1 MNKILLL
8 FVLFFALKAWSQPP
22 ENTTTK
28 ISNSTS
34 IQINST
40 TNSTNSN
47 NFSVPIVTD
56 SILNVSD
63 KNQETDIKI
72 VKKNSSVQSKKEVDI
87 ESSSIQQKQ
96 AISTEFSKAK
106 VSSSYQ
112 RTQRTPTPQMQQQ
125 MDEKVQEIKEQDPN
139 SFEYNLFYYSSGNYD
154 VKREESLKKAE
165 KIQPTNSEV
174 LKQCAANSIVK
185 ADTVNARKYLNQLE
199 FQQVIQAET
208 IDYTKDVLISTS
220 GNSTLI
226 THGFNDSY
234 GALQNQMNHSVETK
248 VDVIS
253 LDFLQSQSYR
263 DVLTKK
269 GYDVPKQKVVNVD
282 YLKSFCELNA
292 SKNISLSMTIP
303 REYFEPIKSK
313 LYPSGLVFE
322 YRENPKQTSYS
333 TLEDL
338 WNIKLNKKVIYNYQ
352 SGLSNSYAVNYLPT
366 LIYLKEYYEQNGD
379 TKNLQKIEGDLQRVG
394 MKSGK
399 LNYLKKKN

>member
-28 ISNSTS
+28 FG
-34 IQINST
+34 
-40 TNSTNSN
+40 NSTNIQLNNSN
-47 NFSVPIVTD
+47 NSNSFSVPIVTD
-56 SILNVSD
+56 STINVSD
-63 KNQETDIKI
+63 KNQESDIKV
-72 VKKNSSVQSKKEVDI
+72 VKKNSSIQSKKVEDVK
-87 ESSSIQQKQ
+87 STSIQQKQ

-154 VKREESLKKAE
+154 VNREESLKKAE
-165 KIQPTNSEV
+165 QLQPTNTEV
-174 LKQCAANSIVK
+174 LKQCAANAIVK
-185 ADTVNARKYLNQLE
+185 ADTANARKYLNQLE

-234 GALQNQMNHSVETK
+234 GAIQNQMNHSVETK

-263 DVLTKK
+263 DILSEK

-333 TLEDL
+333 NLEDL
-338 WNIKLNKKVIYNYQ
+338 WNVKLNKKVIYNYQ

-366 LIYLKEYYEQNGD
+366 LLYLKEYYEQNGD
-379 TKNLQKIEGDLQRVG
+379 TRNLQKIEGDIQRVG

-399 LNYLKKKN
+399 LNSLKKKN

>member
-28 ISNSTS
+28 FGNSPNIQVNSSN
-34 IQINST
+34 
-40 TNSTNSN
+40 NSN
-47 NFSVPIVTD
+47 NSNSFSIPIVTD
-56 SILNVSD
+56 STLNVSD
-63 KNQETDIKI
+63 KNQETDFKI
-72 VKKNSSVQSKKEVDI
+72 VKKNSSIQSKKAEDV
-87 ESSSIQQKQ
+87 EATSIQQKQ

-125 MDEKVQEIKEQDPN
+125 MDEKVQEIKAQDPN

-154 VKREESLKKAE
+154 VKREESLRKAE
-165 KIQPTNSEV
+165 KIQPTNTEV

-234 GALQNQMNHSVETK
+234 GAIQNQMNHSVETK

-263 DVLTKK
+263 DVLSKK

-333 TLEDL
+333 NLEDL
-338 WNIKLNKKVIYNYQ
+338 WNVKLNKKVIYNYQ

-366 LIYLKEYYEQNGD
+366 LMYLKEYYEQNGD
-379 TKNLQKIEGDLQRVG
+379 TRNLQKIEGDIQRVG

-399 LNYLKKKN
+399 LNSLKKKN